1 MGPRLPVG
9 SMQAWHPCGRQGRC
23 IRILGPLLCSALL
36 HLLLEQ
42 SIARLLGI
50 LGLLDRLDLVLES
63 RAQLL
68 RIRLPI
74 LLKLETLAA
83 ILLRTECRK
92 W

>member
-1 MGPRLPVG
+1 MGPKPVG
-9 SMQAWHPCGRQGRC
+9 SMQKCYPCGQQGHR
-23 IRILGPLLCSALL
+23 IRILRLLLCSTLL
-36 HLLLEQ
+36 NLLLEQ

-50 LGLLDRLDLVLES
+50 LGLLDRLDLVLET

-68 RIRLPI
+68 RTRLPI